1 MRHTNFHVS
10 DQQLLEAADGEL
22 SPRKMAQVRAHLAAC
37 WSCRARMREIETTI
51 VDFVAVHQRSLS
63 GKAPPADGPR
73 RLFQARLAEL
83 ASSPEP
89 DWRRRLLP
97 MLQKRELA
105 LVGLALALAAL
116 TMFSLSLFR
125 WPDSEVSQQ
134 RNPATPDPR
143 LTPGM
148 AQPLSKA
155 ELCSLG
161 EQDTA
166 PPVPRAVALKVFA
179 AYGVSDPRPRAYE
192 LDYLIAPELGGTND
206 IRNLWPQPY
215 RTLPWDAHAKDALE
229 DHLHGLVCQGNLDLE
244 TAQQDIARDW
254 IAAYRKYFRTETPLP
269 MHAVFLKDQPWE

>member
-1 MRHTNFHVS
+1 
-10 DQQLLEAADGEL
+10 
-22 SPRKMAQVRAHLAAC
+22 
-37 WSCRARMREIETTI
+37 MREIETTI
-51 VDFVAVHQRSLS
+51 VDFVQVHQRTSV
-63 GKAPPADGPR
+63 GKVPPEAGSR
-73 RLFQARLAEL
+73 SLFQTRLAEA

-89 DWRRRLLP
+89 AWRLSLLP
-97 MLQKRELA
+97 LIHKRELA
-105 LVGLALALAAL
+105 FVGFGLALVVL
-116 TMFSLSLFR
+116 TMFSLGILPR
-125 WPDSEVSQQ
+125 PDPQRSQQ
-134 RNPATPDPR
+134 RNPAAPDPR

-161 EQDTA
+161 DHDSA
-166 PPVPRAVALKVFA
+166 PAVPRAAALKVFA

-229 DHLHGLVCQGNLDLE
+229 DHLYGLVCQGSLDLA
-244 TAQQDIARDW
+244 TAQEDIAKDW